1 MGVGS
6 GVGRASL
13 SSERLP
19 VELLALRPARP
30 ARCRHPTLHDSS
42 CFCTYTHGPRQSPF
56 WATDADAWKRLQLH
70 GRRRRHRTPR
80 SRRAARAWG
89 PPFCARAF
97 ATCGAGSATT
107 TLRAEAPAPRPAVG
121 RRPAIKVQDRWSAC
135 RGPGAARKA
144 LLGFIAPPPLPNVQ
158 WYWHQAPAFAFGAG
172 SARPKASRVSPRAAG
187 PAPRRKHST
196 GVRPRNGCP
205 AQKCPRST
213 LEGKFC

>member
-1 MGVGS
+1 MTVVVSARTRMAHVSRPS
-6 GVGRASL
+6 G
-13 SSERLP
+13 
-19 VELLALRPARP
+19 LL
-30 ARCRHPTLHDSS
+30 TQ
-42 CFCTYTHGPRQSPF
+42 THGNDYSF
-56 WATDADAWKRLQLH
+56 MVAAAATARHAAVE
-70 GRRRRHRTPR
+70 RRARGALLFVPEP
-80 SRRAARAWG
+80 SRRAEQGLRRRLCVPKPRPHG
-89 PPFCARAF
+89 PQWAC
-97 ATCGAGSATT
+97 
-107 TLRAEAPAPRPAVG
+107 APRYYY
-121 RRPAIKVQDRWSAC
+121 RNVQARDRWSAC

>member
-121 RRPAIKVQDRWSAC
+121 LRPALLLSKC
-135 RGPGAARKA
+135 PGPGSMVCV
-144 LLGFIAPPPLPNVQ
+144 P
-158 WYWHQAPAFAFGAG
+158 
-172 SARPKASRVSPRAAG
+172 RPRRCSKG
-187 PAPRRKHST
+187 PARLYCSATPS
-196 GVRPRNGCP
+196 
-205 AQKCPRST
+205 
-213 LEGKFC
+213 